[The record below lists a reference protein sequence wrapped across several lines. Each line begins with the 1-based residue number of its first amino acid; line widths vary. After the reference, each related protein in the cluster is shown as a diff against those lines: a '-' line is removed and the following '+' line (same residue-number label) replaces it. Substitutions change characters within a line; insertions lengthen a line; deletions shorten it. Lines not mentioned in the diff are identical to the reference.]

1 MPVPD
6 APGPRPG
13 RPRDAFVLRT
23 AGRPGETVR
32 PLRAPGARRWAD
44 DVLDAAARL
53 TADGEALGDLLHPLI
68 GGLEDEAERRALLKL
83 RREVFNN
90 RLPKDPEA
98 ARALVAARD
107 PRTAEALTGWLER
120 RAALAAREA
129 EGAGLLAS
137 ETAR

>member
-1 MPVPD
+1 MTSGRGTPAVMPAPD

-13 RPRDAFVLRT
+13 RPREAFVLRT
-23 AGRPGETVR
+23 AGLPVETVR

-107 PRTAEALTGWLER
+107 PRAAEAL
-120 RAALAAREA
+120 A
-129 EGAGLLAS
+129 
-137 ETAR
+137 